1 MLDMLDTFFGKCQ
14 RPVFSLGVSQRTIG
28 GYIPYPYAY
37 YLIYLWK
44 FELKWHAHLP
54 WSLKLQ
60 KNTGRKN
67 TLVTSCVLFQMLQLN
82 SRPQLKYFS
91 EKLLL
96 SQKLCYLQ
104 REPFLT
110 RHNVLSYY
118 QHDQQLSI
126 ARYQV
131 ISFYSNNYF
140 KYLQPIQ

>member
-1 MLDMLDTFFGKCQ
+1 ML
-14 RPVFSLGVSQRTIG
+14 I
-28 GYIPYPYAY
+28 
-37 YLIYLWK
+37 
-44 FELKWHAHLP
+44 

-60 KNTGRKN
+60 KNTERKS

-104 REPFLT
+104 REPSLT

-140 KYLQPIQ
+140 KYLQPIVSSVLMNYAFYMPWPNGFLLVTYYFIGLYLQINNSINWTMTHLQSDKIFN